1 MMLKTTNINNGK
13 QWDIENKR
21 FINECRSTI
30 LYILNYIHIKRVK
43 NNIKDNNLEKFFKI
57 KFTSI
62 NNRKKLVKKNIKKKQ
77 ILEFNLLKIHQL
89 CIASTFH

>member
-1 MMLKTTNINNGK
+1 MLKTTNINNGK

-62 NNRKKLVKKNIKKKQ
+62 NNRKN
-77 ILEFNLLKIHQL
+77 
-89 CIASTFH
+89 